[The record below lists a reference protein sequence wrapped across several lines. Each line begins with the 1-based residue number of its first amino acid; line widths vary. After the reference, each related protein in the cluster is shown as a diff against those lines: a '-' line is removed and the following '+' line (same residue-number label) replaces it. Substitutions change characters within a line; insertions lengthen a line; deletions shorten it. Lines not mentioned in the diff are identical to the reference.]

1 MAGISVKPFFLRASA
16 AAPIFSL
23 SRHRDV
29 RHLFYFAPMA
39 RCSGGAKSGA
49 SAQHCLYGLIF
60 LINKL
65 LMYILN
71 GTRKTTF
78 DIFKL
83 LSSLIQYVDSAAD
96 PEIIESADPDTVRST
111 IICRIVSGFSFS
123 MESLRTHFTFTFA
136 AKEFDQTNAKTGK
149 TRDEFK
155 LKI

>member
-1 MAGISVKPFFLRASA
+1 MAGISVKTFFLRASA

-83 LSSLIQYVDSAAD
+83 LSSLIQYVQTVLRIRKLLNLRIRIRLDLQSFAG
-96 PEIIESADPDTVRST
+96 SYPDFLSQWNH
-111 IICRIVSGFSFS
+111 SGPTSHLLLLRRNLTKQ
-123 MESLRTHFTFTFA
+123 MQKRERPVTSL
-136 AKEFDQTNAKTGK
+136 N
-149 TRDEFK
+149 
-155 LKI
+155 